1 MVTVI
6 HLSDLHIHRSDEK
19 ADNVNA
25 RVLVNYL
32 CERFHD
38 ELKSKTYI
46 VLTGDSV
53 DDGAAAQYSQLR
65 ANVLSPL
72 SEHFSLL
79 MAPGNHDYAFG
90 GFLFDDAAPKRFR
103 DCVRPFVTSTK
114 FPCITANREEKVLFI
129 GLDSADP
136 SEQQFIAEGIV
147 TKEQRGQL
155 ARRLADQQYE
165 GYFKVVYLHHH
176 PFLRSIGM
184 ALRESEELLR
194 VLSGNV
200 DLVLFG
206 HKHRS
211 EAFFRRYRIPLMLA
225 SGKVTEPNGNALTFR
240 VVCIEPGCETLVHTE
255 EIPAADANE
264 EVSPRRAQPARVRAQ
279 VSNPLD
285 ESFARHGAL
294 SPPAAGEN
302 AEGKSSG
309 ART

>member
-6 HLSDLHIHRSDEK
+6 HLSDLHIHRSDAK
-19 ADNVNA
+19 ADNLNA
-25 RVLVNYL
+25 KALVRYL
-32 CERFHD
+32 SQRFGGFP
-38 ELKSKTYI
+38 KSSTYV

-65 ANVLSPL
+65 TNVLSPL
-72 SEHFSLL
+72 SEHFTLL
-79 MAPGNHDYAFG
+79 IAPGNHEYAFA

-103 DCVRPFVTSTK
+103 DCVRPFVASAR
-114 FPCITANREEKVLFI
+114 FPCVTANREEKVLFI

-155 ARRLADQQYE
+155 ARRLADPQYE
-165 GYFKVVYLHHH
+165 GYFKVAYLHHH

-184 ALRESEELLR
+184 ALRESEKLLR

-211 EAFFRRYRIPLMLA
+211 EAFFGRYRIPLMLA

-240 VVCIEPGCETLVHTE
+240 VVCIEPGRHPIVHTE

-264 EVSPRRAQPARVRAQ
+264 EISPGSAQRTQR
-279 VSNPLD
+279 
-285 ESFARHGAL
+285 GA
-294 SPPAAGEN
+294 
-302 AEGKSSG
+302 
-309 ART
+309 